1 LEREQAVP
9 EIQAACIKCEIYSPN
24 MRGAL
29 CSGCAGDLACA
40 DYHVPETV
48 RSAVARER
56 VSGWL
61 IDPWGQPHAIASR
74 STLGRSAGNDIV
86 ISDRHV
92 SSEHAELRAT
102 DDGWRVR
109 DRGSTAGTH
118 VGVQR
123 NIHIA
128 SIAHLDEL
136 HIASI
141 GFYLWART
149 EPPAAAAPVVTT
161 IAGAPDGFRIIGPG
175 GQTLTLRA
183 KPARDPRKGHG
194 SLFIAAAGAVTQQP
208 LSTLQFQLLRLLC
221 GRALAAEGHGA
232 YVDTSELLRA
242 LPFPALQP
250 QDVNVRQVVRSV
262 RRLLEKAE
270 IGLGKHRRTEV
281 IETVNRMG
289 YRIAWRV
296 EYAAPDDT

>member
-1 LEREQAVP
+1 MEREQAVP
-9 EIQAACIKCEIYSPN
+9 TIQAACIKCEARSPN

-48 RSAVARER
+48 RSTVARER
-56 VSGWL
+56 VSAWL
-61 IDPWGQPHAIASR
+61 IDPWGQPHAIASG
-74 STLGRSAGNDIV
+74 STLGRAPNNDIV

-92 SSEHAELRAT
+92 SSEHAELRAM

-109 DRGSTAGTH
+109 DRGSTSGTH
-118 VGVQR
+118 VGAQR
-123 NIHIA
+123 NIRIA

-141 GFYLWART
+141 GFYLWARA

-161 IAGAPDGFRIIGPG
+161 IAGAPDGFRIIGPD

-183 KPARDPRKGHG
+183 KPARDPHKADGT
-194 SLFIAAAGAVTQQP
+194 LFIATADAVTQHP

-221 GRALAAEGHGA
+221 ERALGAQRHGG
-232 YVDTSELLRA
+232 YVDTRELLRA
-242 LPFPALQP
+242 LPFPSPQP

-262 RRLLEKAE
+262 RRLLETAG

-281 IETVNRMG
+281 IETVSRMG

-296 EYAAPDDT
+296 EYAAPENT